1 MLFGGGSG
9 ITLFAPDKITDNP
22 YLPPIKMTDFKL
34 LYKSVGLGGDSP
46 LHQAIWETDHL
57 TLSYEEDIITLEFA
71 ALSYANP
78 AENLLQYKMEGF
90 DDVWSPVGTNHSA
103 TYTNLDPGDYVFR
116 VRGSNSDG
124 VWNQEGTSL
133 GITITPPWWG
143 TTWFRALVLLLMV
156 GLVVGGFRWRVRSIQ
171 ARSQELEEEVASKT
185 RDLREVIIKHE
196 ATEEKL
202 RRTSDELSTIL
213 AVSGNITSTLEL
225 GLLLNLILD
234 ELKNVVDYDVGT
246 IRRMVQGNMELLAHR
261 WLFSQAGQPSQR
273 LSVANI
279 PIVREMVQT
288 REAILVDDHQFNP
301 EIVGDKKLYS
311 GNLTGEVLQA
321 SRTLMCVPLVVK
333 DETIGMLVLGH
344 HQPNYWDEEKKELV
358 QAFANQA
365 AVAIVNA
372 ELYEQAGE
380 VATLEERTRLARE
393 LHDSATQA
401 LYSATL
407 FSEAGKELAESGDLE
422 SVTHYLSRVSEVV
435 HQALKDMRLLVYQL
449 RPPVLEKEGLVG
461 ALQKRLDAV
470 EKRAGM
476 EARLFS
482 DQLPPLP
489 DDVSEGLYRIAQE
502 ALNNALKHA
511 DADVITVNI
520 RYDGA
525 SVTLEIV
532 DDGCGFDPQT
542 AESIGGM
549 GLMNMKARTAQLC
562 GHLEIDSTLDN
573 GSNVIV
579 TIPIVGKS

>member
-1 MLFGGGSG
+1 
-9 ITLFAPDKITDNP
+9 
-22 YLPPIKMTDFKL
+22 
-34 LYKSVGLGGDSP
+34 
-46 LHQAIWETDHL
+46 
-57 TLSYEEDIITLEFA
+57 
-71 ALSYANP
+71 
-78 AENLLQYKMEGF
+78 
-90 DDVWSPVGTNHSA
+90 
-103 TYTNLDPGDYVFR
+103 

-143 TTWFRALVLLLMV
+143 TTWFRGGLILLAV
-156 GLVVGGFRWRVRSIQ
+156 AGLFGAYRWRVKSFET
-171 ARSQELEEEVASKT
+171 RSQELETQVEEKT
-185 RDLREVIIKHE
+185 RQL
-196 ATEEKL
+196 
-202 RRTSDELSTIL
+202 DERVKELTTLLS
-213 AVSGNITSTLEL
+213 VSQDIVSTLDLEP
-225 GLLLNLILD
+225 LLNLIL
-234 ELKNVVDYDVGT
+234 EQLKVVVDYDVAT
-246 IRRMVQGNMELLAHR
+246 IRRLKQEAMQLQAYQGLSTQEEQPAHR
-261 WLFSQAGQPSQR
+261 LPVA
-273 LSVANI
+273 SVPVI
-279 PIVREMVQT
+279 QKMVQT
-288 REAILVDDHQFNP
+288 QQAFIINDVQFDP
-301 EIVGDKKLYS
+301 ALFGDFDTFEEMP
-311 GNLTGEVLQA
+311 TGAVLRI
-321 SRTLMCVPLVVK
+321 SRTLMGVPLIVK
-333 DETIGMLVLGH
+333 GEVIGMLVLGH
-344 HQPNYWDEEKKELV
+344 RQPDYYDQEMMNLA

-380 VATLEERTRLARE
+380 AATLEERTRLARE

-422 SVTHYLSRVSEVV
+422 SVKHYLSRVSEVV

-449 RPPVLEKEGLVG
+449 RPPILEKEGLVG
-461 ALQKRLDAV
+461 ALQGRLDAV
-470 EKRAGM
+470 ERRAGM

-520 RYDGA
+520 CYDGA
-525 SVTLEIV
+525 SVTLEIL

-549 GLMNMKARTAQLC
+549 GLMNMKARTAQLG
-562 GHLEIDSTLDN
+562 GHLEIDSTSDN

-579 TIPIVGKS
+579 TIPIAGKS